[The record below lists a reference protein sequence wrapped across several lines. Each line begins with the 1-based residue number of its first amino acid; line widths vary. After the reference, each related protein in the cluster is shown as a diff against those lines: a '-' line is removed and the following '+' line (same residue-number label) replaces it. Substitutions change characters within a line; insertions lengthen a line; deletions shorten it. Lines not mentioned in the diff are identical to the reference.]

1 LTDQVFVKQQVKEIH
16 FDLPEKLTRESYM
29 QVTRKIQAAVRH
41 TAYNYIHSNGK
52 DKVTPEE
59 MDSILFKIR
68 NE

>member
-1 LTDQVFVKQQVKEIH
+1 
-16 FDLPEKLTRESYM
+16 M

-68 NE
+68 NEQQDDFRAKALRLYGIEIPPGHTAK